1 MIADSAAATLDRI
14 IREDTQFRTT
24 AKGLARSLVWR
35 DGVPPPGLG
44 ENFGPNLTHNLLLQA
59 DRSLL
64 SALQLILSGDD
75 NRAALGR
82 SGFHRAAEAYESLL
96 RNGDARD
103 KRRSLNRVLAA
114 ASYHLAGYAASAYSL
129 LRTAQETEIPD
140 LMLRVISLVL
150 ERDLTSLD
158 EILRGAVIDFY
169 WNESVQKIPENH
181 VLHGGLALAQNFAH
195 AMCLFVYAMRLN
207 KSTGMDECLR
217 RLEIGECF
225 ALSIGDVWSRLLY
238 SISRPLVIGLWS
250 NSIMNA
256 IPTAPADSEA
266 VPAWSDKR
274 TLFGRVLGARKI
286 AELELW
292 PSQIEAVTRVFR
304 GRESFA
310 AALPTSAG
318 KTRIAEL
325 AVFKTLL
332 AGKRVVYITPLRALS
347 AQVERGVRRLFGPL
361 GYSISALY
369 GAQGVTSVDQ
379 ETFEDNDIIVAT
391 PEKAGFALRNAPELF
406 DNVGLVVFDEAHL
419 VGSESRGVAYEAL
432 VVALKRRADH
442 AHRRM
447 IALSALLPELE
458 PSTAAF
464 ASWISDGALQA
475 PVSSPLV
482 QGQSWRPTRQCFGA
496 IRRFGADLPQRFRYE
511 INVGGENSW
520 LNDFVVQQ
528 TRPPVRR
535 NARPRVFPSDR
546 NELAL
551 AAAAKLVASQKSVL
565 IYCPVVASVEKVCR
579 QYLSALQVGFIAPFP
594 ISDNG
599 EEQINR
605 AVRIAEETLPRGSNI
620 IRALQSGLAVHH
632 GQLPRAYLRE
642 VDRIISLSVVRA
654 VVASPTVNAG
664 LNIAATCVLFN
675 GCGRGEMER
684 FVRYNGD
691 FGRRLK
697 VLDGAESMNVAGR
710 AGRAF
715 VDTHGEVLGV
725 SFEPKQERLWER
737 LLQGMARRSFTSGLA
752 VVLDRLMTLL
762 QGDDTPVAIV
772 RDLIANRADSLW
784 YEHPVAEPSLSA
796 WMKATQ
802 MLDQALLS
810 FVDDLEVGDE
820 QLAAQ
825 LDASLQGS
833 FFRAAIQDQQE
844 RDTYLLL
851 VHSRGR
857 TLWHHSTA
865 EQRRG
870 WYFAGVGLDDGWLLD
885 EKAAIVA
892 PLIATVERMLDA
904 DETEGV
910 VAHLLTIAQHLFGIP
925 CFTPKDDLPDGW
937 RRIMRQWL
945 EGVSLQLIFA
955 GPDDA
960 PTNDDAFGAAG
971 HFIEDGI
978 VYRLT
983 WGMEAVRVRRPELID
998 DDPFAPRRGLR
1009 SAAFLESGTLIGA
1022 VALLLQIGLPSRRIA
1037 HEVVEAEGLS
1047 GLSLTRLRIWLRTK
1061 RDEPAERW
1069 AYLHE
1074 AIRPLWISFLA
1085 GSSSAEHEEWSVQE
1099 VNFPL
1104 RSRYLGKKET
1114 HGPGIICR
1122 LEIDNRVFGEFQT
1135 PDGTPV
1141 GETDWP
1147 FSSTGPKFAEALLAP
1162 DGNLT
1167 VTYVGP

>member
-1 MIADSAAATLDRI
+1 MGWNIWDSGKFS
-14 IREDTQFRTT
+14 E
-24 AKGLARSLVWR
+24 
-35 DGVPPPGLG
+35 
-44 ENFGPNLTHNLLLQA
+44 
-59 DRSLL
+59 
-64 SALQLILSGDD
+64 GD
-75 NRAALGR
+75 
-82 SGFHRAAEAYESLL
+82 
-96 RNGDARD
+96 
-103 KRRSLNRVLAA
+103 
-114 ASYHLAGYAASAYSL
+114 
-129 LRTAQETEIPD
+129 
-140 LMLRVISLVL
+140 LVL

-158 EILRGAVIDFY
+158 EIFRGAAVDFY
-169 WNESVQKIPENH
+169 WNNPEQNAQVNQVQRD
-181 VLHGGLALAQNFAH
+181 GSALAQNFAH
-195 AMCLFVYAMRLN
+195 AIGLFVYAMRLN
-207 KSTGMDECLR
+207 KREGMDECLR
-217 RLEIGECF
+217 RLDIGERF
-225 ALSIGDVWSRLLY
+225 ALSTGDVWSRLLY
-238 SISRPLVIGLWS
+238 AISRPLVIGLWS
-250 NSIMNA
+250 SSIMNA
-256 IPTAPADSEA
+256 IPVAPADSIA
-266 VPAWSDKR
+266 ASAWSDKR
-274 TLFGRVLGARKI
+274 TLFGRVLGTRKI

-292 PSQIEAVTRVFR
+292 PSQVEAVNRVFR
-304 GRESFA
+304 GSESFA

-325 AVFKTLL
+325 AVFKALL

-347 AQVERGVRRLFGPL
+347 AQVERGFRRLFAPL

-379 ETFEDNDIIVAT
+379 ETFDDNDIVVAT

-406 DNVGLVVFDEAHL
+406 DNVGLVVFDESHL

-432 VVALKRRADH
+432 VVALKRRTDRAD
-442 AHRRM
+442 RRM

-475 PVSSPLV
+475 PLSSPLI
-482 QGQSWRPTRQCFGA
+482 QGQSWRPTRQCFGS
-496 IRRFGADLPQRFRYE
+496 IRRWGADLPLRFRYE
-511 INVGGENSW
+511 INVGGEKSW

-551 AAAAKLVASQKSVL
+551 AAAAKLLASQKSVL
-565 IYCPVVASVEKVCR
+565 IYCPVVASVEKVCK
-579 QYLSALQVGFIAPFP
+579 QYLAALQAGFIAPFP

-599 EEQINR
+599 TDQINR
-605 AVRIAEETLPRGSNI
+605 AVRIAEETLPHGSNI
-620 IRALQSGLAVHH
+620 IRALKAGLAVHH

-642 VDRIISLSVVRA
+642 VDRLISLSVVRA

-675 GCGRGEMER
+675 GCGREMER
-684 FVRYNGD
+684 FVRHNGAL
-691 FGRRLK
+691 GRRLK

-710 AGRAF
+710 TGRAF

-725 SFEPKQERLWER
+725 SFEPKQEELWER

-752 VVLDRLMTLL
+752 AVLDRLITLL
-762 QGDDTPVAIV
+762 QGDDTPVADV
-772 RDLIANRADSLW
+772 RELIANQADSLW
-784 YEHPVAEPSLSA
+784 YEHPVAAPNVSA

-810 FVDDLEVGDE
+810 FVDDLEVGDA

-885 EKAAIVA
+885 EKAEIVA
-892 PLIATVERMLDA
+892 PLIAIVERMLDVG
-904 DETEGV
+904 ETDGV
-910 VAHLLTIAQHLFGIP
+910 VAHLLTIAEHLFAIP
-925 CFTPKDDLPDGW
+925 SFTPKDGLPDGW
-937 RRIMRQWL
+937 RRIMSQWL

-960 PTNDDAFGAAG
+960 TINDDACGAAC

-998 DDPFAPRRGLR
+998 NDPNVPRRGLR
-1009 SAAFLESGTLIGA
+1009 SAAFLESGTLNGA
-1022 VALLLQIGLPSRRIA
+1022 VALLLQTGLPSRRVA
-1037 HEVVEAEGLS
+1037 QEVVLAENLSDLSLS
-1047 GLSLTRLRIWLRTK
+1047 GIRTWLRAQK
-1061 RDEPAERW
+1061 HAPAERW

-1074 AIRPLWISFLA
+1074 AIRPLWLSFLA
-1085 GSSSAEHEEWSVQE
+1085 DSSSAEHEEWSVQE
-1099 VNFPL
+1099 VNLPL
-1104 RSRYLGKKET
+1104 RSRYLDDNET
-1114 HGPGIICR
+1114 HGRGIISR
-1122 LEIDNRVFGEFQT
+1122 VEIENRVFGEFQT
-1135 PDGTPV
+1135 PDGTPIC
-1141 GETDWP
+1141 ET
-1147 FSSTGPKFAEALLAP
+1147 
-1162 DGNLT
+1162 N
-1167 VTYVGP
+1167 